1 MTETKFLWLFTSR
14 ILYLTK
20 TNIPNLVLL
29 LCFFLFLLV
38 TDKHET
44 CSCWIQ
50 IIILDVDNFFSHSKH
65 ELFSLIKVSELKT
78 SYQGKPSDVHA
89 KNWLGQ
95 RIWMQTLEIELL
107 ELIYENY
114 V

>member
-20 TNIPNLVLL
+20 TNIHNLFLL

-50 IIILDVDNFFSHSKH
+50 IIILAVDNFFSHSKH
-65 ELFSLIKVSELKT
+65 EIFSLIQVEAITEAS
-78 SYQGKPSDVHA
+78 
-89 KNWLGQ
+89 
-95 RIWMQTLEIELL
+95 
-107 ELIYENY
+107 
-114 V
+114 